1 MANTD
6 IGAVKKPK
14 NAERYK
20 QYRLKR
26 NLQMQQQASASSE
39 TESAPSKR
47 RYDGANEEEDDEIF
61 NM

>member
-6 IGAVKKPK
+6 IDAVKKQK
-14 NAERYK
+14 NAERNK

-26 NLQMQQQASASSE
+26 KLQMQQQASTSSE

-61 NM
+61 NV

>member
-1 MANTD
+1 MADTD
-6 IGAVKKPK
+6 IDGVKKRK
-14 NAERYK
+14 NAERNK

-26 NLQMQQQASASSE
+26 KLQMQRQASTASE

-61 NM
+61 NV